1 MSKIKQLFDV
11 DREFC
16 KECQTSKEV
25 AWMKY
30 TAKKSVMATGEHQP
44 YITDL
49 NQIELGIKHLFSLD
63 NIDFTWEPV
72 HGFISDDETLGVT
85 TGTYVRQYEV
95 NGKIERQVGKYCTTW
110 KKEDGEWKIVLDI
123 GN

>member
-1 MSKIKQLFDV
+1 MNKVKQLFDI
-11 DREFC
+11 DKQFC
-16 KECQTSKEV
+16 KECQVDKEK

-30 TAKKSVMATGEHQP
+30 TARKSIMGTGLHNP

-49 NQIELGIKHLFSLD
+49 VQIESGIKSVFALEGV
-63 NIDFTWEPV
+63 DFTWEPV

-85 TGTYVRQYEV
+85 TGTYIRKHIVDGKEV
-95 NGKIERQVGKYCTTW
+95 TALGKYCTTW
-110 KKEDGEWKIVLDI
+110 KKEDGQWKIVLDI